1 MLIEKLL
8 SDEAKNDDFLKD
20 EFLDFSDQ
28 LRCRTKILKENVH
41 EAIVKI
47 ARQEGSYTKTSSNG
61 IMLAKC
67 FY

>member
-1 MLIEKLL
+1 MLLEKLL
-8 SDEAKNDDFLKD
+8 SDEANNDDFLED
-20 EFLDFSDQ
+20 EFSDFLDQFT
-28 LRCRTKILKENVH
+28 CRTKVSKQNVH
-41 EAIVKI
+41 EVIVEV